1 MDFIMLIIMAI
12 TLIVISFFISKTKRP
27 MLTALK
33 SSVMGVASL
42 LLVNLTS
49 AFTGCYIMINI
60 YSAFIASVLSLPG
73 VIALVFMR
81 LVFNY

>member
-1 MDFIMLIIMAI
+1 MEFMMLIIMAI
-12 TLIVISFFISKTKRP
+12 TLIVISFFISKTKHP
-27 MLTALK
+27 VLTALK
-33 SSVMGVASL
+33 SSIMGIASL

-49 AFTGCYIMINI
+49 SVTGCYIMINI

-81 LVFNY
+81 LVFNF